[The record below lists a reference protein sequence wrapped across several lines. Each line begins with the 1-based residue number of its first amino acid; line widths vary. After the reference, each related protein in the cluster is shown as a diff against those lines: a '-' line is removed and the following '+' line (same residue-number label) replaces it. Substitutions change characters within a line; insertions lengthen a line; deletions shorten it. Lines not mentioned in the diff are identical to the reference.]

1 MKDRFFAVAYHGT
14 KKSFVGSILTKI
26 NFQHNVGDK
35 FLGQGFYLWRD
46 SYERALVWKGVS
58 SYPIEKEEKAVIYAK
73 IEEQKNKTLNFTSYN
88 WNQEKDLL
96 RIYNDYF
103 SEDIFFGE
111 FIDMLIAKGLEIN
124 VVIIADLRKEPN
136 IIKIDDM
143 HFAYTDIQICLKND
157 KPIVELLEVK

>member
-1 MKDRFFAVAYHGT
+1 LLFYFSINYCFFL
-14 KKSFVGSILTKI
+14 F
-26 NFQHNVGDK
+26 
-35 FLGQGFYLWRD
+35 FY
-46 SYERALVWKGVS
+46 
-58 SYPIEKEEKAVIYAK
+58 
-73 IEEQKNKTLNFTSYN
+73 